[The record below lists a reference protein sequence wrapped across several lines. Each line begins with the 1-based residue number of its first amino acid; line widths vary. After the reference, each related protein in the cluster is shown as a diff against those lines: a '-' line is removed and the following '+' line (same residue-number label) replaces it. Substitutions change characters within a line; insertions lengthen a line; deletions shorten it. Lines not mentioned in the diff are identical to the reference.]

1 MILQP
6 LSSKSVINNSS
17 IINLAQCCLF
27 QENINVKVLNGKN
40 KDNLLKSYDNHI
52 IKYIILYY

>member
-17 IINLAQCCLF
+17 IINLARCCLF